1 MERSSF
7 LFSFAIDR
15 PFPTTAQNSTCYR
28 YTPFDRE
35 SQVKNRSNNN
45 VSQKFRIDSQ
55 MLGQVELQL
64 NARSLRFFFK
74 NLESLLVKKARS
86 RREEGGSRLALEN
99 EGNFRIARFDRDRKP
114 RKGEQRRRRKGEEA
128 SRRTA
133 CFHIWLEVVQ
143 RR

>member
-15 PFPTTAQNSTCYR
+15 PFPTTAQTSTCYR

-74 NLESLLVKKARS
+74 NLE
-86 RREEGGSRLALEN
+86 RLAREKG
-99 EGNFRIARFDRDRKP
+99 EISSGGRGIQARFGK
-114 RKGEQRRRRKGEEA
+114 
-128 SRRTA
+128 
-133 CFHIWLEVVQ
+133 
-143 RR
+143 